1 MQHTFGHVYFFY
13 IIARQTLSTELNQN
27 GHEIVALI
35 SKMVV
40 SSIAIAATS
49 ISSKIP
55 ILRSL
60 INYTGFEKH

>member
-1 MQHTFGHVYFFY
+1 MQHTFGHAYFFY
-13 IIARQTLSTELNQN
+13 IIARQTLT
-27 GHEIVALI
+27 VALI